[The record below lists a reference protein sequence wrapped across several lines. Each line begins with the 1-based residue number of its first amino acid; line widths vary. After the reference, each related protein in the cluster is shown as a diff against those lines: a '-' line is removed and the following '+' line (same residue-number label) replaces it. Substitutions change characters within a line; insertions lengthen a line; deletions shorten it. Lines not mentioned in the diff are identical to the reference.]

1 MSLNFQKQKF
11 KIKFLKKSVEMHENN
26 IALKY
31 KLSWFQDFS

>member
-1 MSLNFQKQKF
+1 MMGLHFQKEKKTQTK
-11 KIKFLKKSVEMHENN
+11 LKSAEIHENN